1 MVPIITEVTTYPS
14 LELLEL
20 LVAIADH
27 GSVGAGARTVGMAE
41 PNASRIVRRFEREL
55 RVVLFRRTP
64 RGSEPTEA
72 GQAVVAWA
80 RPLLQQADAFA
91 LALRSLDSAVPGQL
105 EVAASMTIAEHLFPG
120 WLAELRRR
128 HPKDR
133 VLLRVENSA
142 AVSRLVL
149 DGAVDLGFVEDPSP
163 TSGLVHHAVTRDRLV
178 LVVAP
183 GHPWADRAGV
193 DPDELAATALV
204 SREAGSG
211 TLAVLEHALA
221 PRPLA
226 PAALV
231 LNSNAGVRASI
242 RAGVAPGVLSDLV
255 VADPVA
261 AGELVVVPIHGL
273 DLTRRLLAVWRTGQP
288 PRGIAAELVAVAEK
302 SRDR

>member
-1 MVPIITEVTTYPS
+1 MTKYPS

-27 GSVGAGARTVGMAE
+27 GSVGAGARAVGMAE
-41 PNASRIVRRFEREL
+41 PNASRSVRRFEREL

-64 RGSEPTEA
+64 RGSEPTDA
-72 GQAVVAWA
+72 GQAVIAWA
-80 RPLLQQADAFA
+80 RPLLQQADALA
-91 LALRSLDSAVPGQL
+91 LALRSLESAAPGHL

-128 HPKDR
+128 HPDDR

-142 AVSRLVL
+142 VVSRLVL

-163 TSGLVHHAVTRDRLV
+163 TAGLVHHPVTRDRLV

-183 GHPWADRAGV
+183 DHPWALRTGV
-193 DPDELAATALV
+193 EPEELAGTPLV
-204 SREAGSG
+204 TREVGSG
-211 TLAVLEHALA
+211 TRSVLEHALA
-221 PRPLA
+221 SRPLA

-255 VADPVA
+255 VADQVRS
-261 AGELVVVPIHGL
+261 GELVVVPINGL
-273 DLTRRLLAVWRTGQP
+273 DLSRPLLAVWRTGQP
-288 PRGIAAELVAVAEK
+288 PRGVAAELVAVAEL
-302 SRDR
+302 RRHG

>member
-1 MVPIITEVTTYPS
+1 MTKYPS

-27 GSVGAGARTVGMAE
+27 GSVGAGARAVGMAE
-41 PNASRIVRRFEREL
+41 PNASRSVRRFEREL

-64 RGSEPTEA
+64 RGSEPTDA
-72 GQAVVAWA
+72 GQAVIAWA
-80 RPLLQQADAFA
+80 RPLLQQADALA
-91 LALRSLDSAVPGQL
+91 LALRSLESAAPGHL

-128 HPKDR
+128 HPDDR

-142 AVSRLVL
+142 VVSRLVL

-163 TSGLVHHAVTRDRLV
+163 TAGLVHHPVTRDRLV

-183 GHPWADRAGV
+183 DHPWALRTGV
-193 DPDELAATALV
+193 EPEELAGTPLV
-204 SREAGSG
+204 TREVGSG
-211 TLAVLEHALA
+211 TRSVLEHALA
-221 PRPLA
+221 SRPLA

-255 VADPVA
+255 VADLVRT
-261 AGELVVVPIHGL
+261 GELVVIPIDGL
-273 DLTRRLLAVWRTGQP
+273 DLSRPLLAVWRTGQP
-288 PRGIAAELVAVAEK
+288 PRGVAAELVAVAEM
-302 SRDR
+302 RREG